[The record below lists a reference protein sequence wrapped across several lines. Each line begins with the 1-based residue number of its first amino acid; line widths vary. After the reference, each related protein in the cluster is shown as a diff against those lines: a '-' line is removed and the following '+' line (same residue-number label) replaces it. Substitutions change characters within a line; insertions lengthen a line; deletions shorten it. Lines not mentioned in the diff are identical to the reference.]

1 MPAVRYEFVAVG
13 ADQIK
18 AHFRGITTEAQ
29 ASARAAQQAQRATT
43 QTTQATRMGANSAAA
58 SRAKDLAHVARIRDK
73 HFADEQRA
81 AEAAAKRTAASEARI
96 YKAALKDRE
105 RAERAA
111 RQAREQGEITTQR
124 SIERAQLRAQQE
136 RTRFRSD
143 LGGAALRG
151 VGGIA
156 AGAGAAALGLTIAA
170 TRDAMRVQELAN
182 RVSINARKSGEA
194 FIDPNVLRKE
204 WERTAAA
211 TPGQTAEG
219 IGGAVQSF
227 IAMTGDI
234 KTARKGQSVFATTAS
249 ATGADVN
256 DVARTAAAL
265 SMQFDIK
272 GLEEMKD
279 VLASL
284 TFQGKEGAFELRDAA
299 AYMQEMAAAGAA
311 FGMDKGVGSVKTLGG
326 LAQIAMT
333 TSGGGAEASTAVQRM
348 FTQLKM
354 KTGVLSKEGI
364 DVYRDG
370 KTRDIKELLPE
381 IIAKIGGTDIA
392 KKQTGLQGVFDV
404 LGYKAVSPLVTK
416 YNAAYREATGTPEDR
431 TKTAMAAVT
440 AEINK
445 ATNAA
450 GTWQDVV
457 TDAARAQQDSSA
469 KFTAVW
475 EHFVA
480 VVADEVLPAL
490 TPLVSDLTRFNGV
503 LGSSITEFGLF
514 LRGLRQTFEFLGLI
528 KPQTPT
534 EKLAESQQALKDF
547 DAANEGLTDVPEWL
561 QSPEA
566 TKKLEERAKLVAN
579 VKASEAGT
587 QFTVGSGVKDFDDF
601 NKRLKETGGIAS
613 TAGAADEAASFYR
626 LATANPDEARRRLDA
641 GEYKA
646 FTPAGKA
653 QALALTGQVDAA
665 AGGATEAPE
674 ATGMTKFAEAADKT
688 VSTLAGLTSPLGQL
702 KTAIEAAA
710 AANTANLLGGNG
722 PVR

>member
-81 AEAAAKRTAASEARI
+81 AEAAAKRTAASESRI

-111 RQAREQGEITTQR
+111 RQAREQGEMTTQR
-124 SIERAQLRAQQE
+124 SIERAQLRSQQE

-219 IGGAVQSF
+219 IGGAVQKF
-227 IAMTGDI
+227 ITMTGDLG
-234 KTARKGQSVFATTAS
+234 TARKGQSAFATVAS
-249 ATGADVN
+249 ATGADVGDIAEVAASLSQHF
-256 DVARTAAAL
+256 DV
-265 SMQFDIK
+265 K

-279 VLASL
+279 VLAAL
-284 TFQGKEGAFELRDAA
+284 TFQGKEGAFELKDAA
-299 AYMQEMAAAGAA
+299 SMYQRLAASAAA
-311 FGMDKGVGSVKTLGG
+311 FGVERSGKGVKMLGG
-326 LAQIAMT
+326 LTQIART
-333 TSGGGAEASTAVQRM
+333 GTGSAEQAATAIENM
-348 FTQLKM
+348 FTQFKF
-354 KTGVLSKEGI
+354 KAPKIGAAGV
-364 DVYRDG
+364 DVYKDG
-370 KTRDIKELLPE
+370 KVRPIEELIPE
-381 IIAKIGGTDIA
+381 VISKVGGTDIA
-392 KKQTGLQGVFDV
+392 KKQSGLTQIFGEQGIRAINPLVAKYNQTFQTTKGTDEERT
-404 LGYKAVSPLVTK
+404 KAAMTAVST
-416 YNAAYREATGTPEDR
+416 
-431 TKTAMAAVT
+431 
-440 AEINK
+440 EINK
-445 ATNAA
+445 AANAA

-490 TPLVSDLTRFNGV
+490 TPLISDLTKFNGII
-503 LGSSITEFGLF
+503 GSSITEFGLF
-514 LRGLRQTFEFLGLI
+514 LRGLRQTLEFFNLI
-528 KPQTPT
+528 KPKTPT

-566 TKKLEERAKLVAN
+566 TKKMEERAKLVAN
-579 VKASEAGT
+579 VKANEAGT

-601 NKRLKETGGIAS
+601 NKRLKESGGITS
-613 TAGAADEAASFYR
+613 TAGATDEAASFYR
-626 LATANPDEARRRLDA
+626 LATTNPDEARKRLDA

-665 AGGATEAPE
+665 AGGAADAPE
-674 ATGMTKFAEAADKT
+674 ATGMTKFAEGADKA
-688 VSTLAGLTSPLGQL
+688 VALLAGMATPIGTL
-702 KTAIEAAA
+702 KKAIELAASA
-710 AANTANLLGGNG
+710 GKPNVLGG
-722 PVR
+722 PI

>member
-18 AHFRGITTEAQ
+18 AHFRGITSEAQ
-29 ASARAAQQAQRATT
+29 ASARAAQQAQTVVTRSSRA
-43 QTTQATRMGANSAAA
+43 AGGSAAA
-58 SRAKDLAHVARIRDK
+58 NDKAKALAYVARIRDK

-81 AEAAAKRTAASEARI
+81 AEASAKRIASAEARI
-96 YKAALKDRE
+96 HSTALRDRE

-111 RQAREQGEITTQR
+111 RRNREIGEQATQR
-124 SIERAQLRAQQE
+124 AIERAQIRSQQE
-136 RTRFRSD
+136 RTKFRSD

-151 VGGIA
+151 AGGLA
-156 AGAGAAALGLTIAA
+156 AGAGAAALGITIAA

-219 IGGAVQSF
+219 IGGAVQKF
-227 IAMTGDI
+227 ITMTGDLG
-234 KTARKGQSVFATTAS
+234 TARKGQSAFATVAS
-249 ATGADVN
+249 ATGADVGDIAEVAASLSQHF
-256 DVARTAAAL
+256 DV
-265 SMQFDIK
+265 K

-279 VLASL
+279 VLAAL
-284 TFQGKEGAFELRDAA
+284 TFQGKEGAFELKDAA
-299 AYMQEMAAAGAA
+299 SMYQRLAASAAA
-311 FGMDKGVGSVKTLGG
+311 FGVERSGKGVKMLGG
-326 LAQIAMT
+326 LTQIART
-333 TSGGGAEASTAVQRM
+333 GTGSAEQAATAIENM
-348 FTQLKM
+348 FTQFKF
-354 KTGVLSKEGI
+354 KAPKIGAAGV
-364 DVYRDG
+364 DVYKDG
-370 KTRDIKELLPE
+370 KVRPIEELIPE
-381 IIAKIGGTDIA
+381 VISKVGGTDIA
-392 KKQTGLQGVFDV
+392 KKQAGLTQIFGEQGIRAINPLVAKYNQTFQSTKGTDEERT
-404 LGYKAVSPLVTK
+404 KAAMTAVST
-416 YNAAYREATGTPEDR
+416 
-431 TKTAMAAVT
+431 
-440 AEINK
+440 EINK
-445 ATNAA
+445 AANAA

-469 KFTAVW
+469 KFTAAW
-475 EHFVA
+475 ERTVA
-480 VVADEVLPAL
+480 VIGDEVLPAL
-490 TPLVSDLTRFNGV
+490 TPLISDLTRFNGV

-528 KPQTPT
+528 NPKTPT

-566 TKKLEERAKLVAN
+566 TKKMEERAKLVAN
-579 VKASEAGT
+579 VKANEAGT

-601 NKRLKETGGIAS
+601 NKRLKETGGITS

-626 LATANPDEARRRLDA
+626 LATSNPDEARKRLDA
-641 GEYKA
+641 GEYKS
-646 FTPAGKA
+646 FTPAGKE
-653 QALALTGQVDAA
+653 QALALAGQVDAA
-665 AGGATEAPE
+665 AGGATDAPE
-674 ATGMTKFAEAADKT
+674 ATGMTRFAEAADKT
-688 VSTLAGLTSPLGQL
+688 VATLAGLTSPLGVL